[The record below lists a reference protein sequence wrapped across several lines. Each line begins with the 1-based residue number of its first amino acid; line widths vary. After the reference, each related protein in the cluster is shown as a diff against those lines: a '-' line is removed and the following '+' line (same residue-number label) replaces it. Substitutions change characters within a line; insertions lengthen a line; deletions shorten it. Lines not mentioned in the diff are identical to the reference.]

1 VFFGVGC
8 YGGAFQA
15 GIGLLL
21 VLALS
26 RSGLDLVLA
35 NGIKVVVILVVTVTA
50 LPVFVARDLVDWAP
64 ALVLAAGFAAGGGLG
79 ARFTVIGGVRAVRP
93 VIAVAVLA
101 MSGRLLGVY

>member
-1 VFFGVGC
+1 M
-8 YGGAFQA
+8 
-15 GIGLLL
+15 
-21 VLALS
+21 
-26 RSGLDLVLA
+26 LA